1 VLVTVLFRLFGW
13 ESTRDVL
20 VIAGFH
26 LVGLAFELVKVPL
39 GSWAYPEDAF
49 TKILGVPLYSGF
61 LYAAVGSYMV
71 AAWRLFDLRVSGYL
85 AVPTAVVAGA
95 VYVNLITHHWLP
107 DLRWPLAGLLVA
119 VTWGAAVHFTV
130 GGYRYRMPLAL
141 SFALIGFFLWIAENI
156 ATFFGAW
163 RYPHQLEAWRLVDPA
178 KAGAWAMLVSV
189 TFVLVAAFRSRAGRL
204 RETSTLFPRRDS
216 VRPRHYFAERLGGP
230 AAVTPAEPTWAE
242 PGAGGSAGE
251 AGAAGTGQ
259 RQPTGDH
266 ADQAQHQRHESSGQ
280 PVAGTETATG
290 VGRVDPADDHADQ
303 PRRQGHEGPGAPVA
317 GATGAGQRQ
326 PADDHAEQPHH
337 GGHGGH
343 EPPGAELVTG
353 GGGQVRGRWCG

>member
-1 VLVTVLFRLFGW
+1 MRFLVAQLLRFGWLEARSCAFAVAVFGGLAVSKLVPLPIPRYDALLVYCVLVTAVFRLVGW

-39 GSWAYPEDAF
+39 GSWSYPEDAF
-49 TKILGVPLYSGF
+49 TKVLGVPLYSGF
-61 LYAAVGSYMV
+61 LYAAVGSYIV

-119 VTWGAAVHFTV
+119 VTWGATVHFTV
-130 GGYRYRMPLAL
+130 GGVRYRMPLAL
-141 SFALIGFFLWIAENI
+141 SFALIGFFLWVAENI
-156 ATFFGAW
+156 ATLFGAW

-204 RETSTLFPRRDS
+204 WEVPVSSPAARS
-216 VRPRHYFAERLGGP
+216 GP
-230 AAVTPAEPTWAE
+230 AA
-242 PGAGGSAGE
+242 G
-251 AGAAGTGQ
+251 
-259 RQPTGDH
+259 
-266 ADQAQHQRHESSGQ
+266 
-280 PVAGTETATG
+280 
-290 VGRVDPADDHADQ
+290 
-303 PRRQGHEGPGAPVA
+303 
-317 GATGAGQRQ
+317 
-326 PADDHAEQPHH
+326 
-337 GGHGGH
+337 
-343 EPPGAELVTG
+343 
-353 GGGQVRGRWCG
+353 